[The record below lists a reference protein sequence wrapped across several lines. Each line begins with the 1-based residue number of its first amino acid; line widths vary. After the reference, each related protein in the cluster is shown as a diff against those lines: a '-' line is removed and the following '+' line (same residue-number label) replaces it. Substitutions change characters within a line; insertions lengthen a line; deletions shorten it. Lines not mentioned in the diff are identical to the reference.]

1 MCRKIWKI
9 RKDKLKGVKM
19 KTVPLK
25 VRKEGGEN
33 RKWEWWWRKERLDR
47 NTITKAREKFVVQ
60 QISTTVNIW
69 TPLKDCLKNNFQ
81 YLTEKE
87 NTCRMSGIIVLVSC
101 LVRPTLEKQL
111 SFQIMTKNNQ
121 VMGIFPKTMR
131 CWQYLIVI
139 LLLSSFVIMN
149 GYQTNNVA

>member
-1 MCRKIWKI
+1 MK
-9 RKDKLKGVKM
+9 KG
-19 KTVPLK
+19 
-25 VRKEGGEN
+25 R
-33 RKWEWWWRKERLDR
+33 RKERLDR

-69 TPLKDCLKNNFQ
+69 TPLKDCLKNNFEC
-81 YLTEKE
+81 LTEKE

-149 GYQTNNVA
+149 DYQANNVA